1 LRQFPLPTKEFPVA
15 SKKTAV
21 AVAAGVLALGAGVG
35 IAGVAAAAPTPTPNP
50 TATGSAAPDSD
61 RPGGRTGGFRDGAQV
76 TELAGKLGVTEEQ
89 LTEAL
94 RAIREE
100 NRSTTPPTDQT
111 REQRDAALAKSL
123 AEKLNLD
130 EAKVSQALAEIR
142 AAKQAERAAAL
153 KERLDAAVADG
164 TLTQAEADAVTK
176 AVEQGVINVGGRG
189 PR

>member
-1 LRQFPLPTKEFPVA
+1 VA
-15 SKKTAV
+15 STKTAV

-35 IAGVAAAAPTPTPNP
+35 IAGVAAADPTPTPNP
-50 TATGSAAPDSD
+50 TATGSPSPGTD
-61 RPGGRTGGFRDGAQV
+61 RPGGRHGGGFRDGAQLS
-76 TELAGKLGVTEEQ
+76 ELASKLGVTEEK
-89 LTEAL
+89 LSEAV

-100 NRSTTPPTDQT
+100 NRSTTRPADQT
-111 REQRDAALAKSL
+111 REQRDAALSEAL

-130 EAKVSQALAEIR
+130 EAKVTQALAEIR
-142 AAKQAERAAAL
+142 AAKQAEQAAAL

-176 AVEQGVINVGGRG
+176 AVEKGVISGGGRG

>member
-1 LRQFPLPTKEFPVA
+1 MP

-21 AVAAGVLALGAGVG
+21 AVAAGLLALGAG
-35 IAGVAAAAPTPTPNP
+35 AGVAGIAAADPTPTQNP
-50 TATGSAAPDSD
+50 TATASGSATPETD
-61 RPGGRTGGFRDGAQV
+61 RPGGGGRHGGDFRDGAQL

-89 LTEAL
+89 LSEAL

-100 NRSTTPPTDQT
+100 NRSTTPPADQT
-111 REQRDAALAKSL
+111 REQRDAALAKAL
-123 AEKLNLD
+123 AEKLDLD
-130 EAKVSQALAEIR
+130 EAKVASALAEIR
-142 AAKQAERAAAL
+142 AAKQAERSAAL

-164 TLTQAEADAVTK
+164 ELTQAEADAVTK

>member
-1 LRQFPLPTKEFPVA
+1 MA

-35 IAGVAAAAPTPTPNP
+35 IAGVASADPTPNPNP
-50 TATGSAAPDSD
+50 TATGTPTPGTE
-61 RPGGRTGGFRDGAQV
+61 RGGPGGGRHRGGVRDV
-76 TELAGKLGVTEEQ
+76 SELASLLGVTEAK

-94 RAIREE
+94 QAIREE
-100 NRSTTPPTDQT
+100 RRTNPPPADQT
-111 REQRDAALAKSL
+111 REQRDAALATSL
-123 AEKLNLD
+123 AEKLGVE
-130 EAKVSQALAEIR
+130 EAKVTAALAEVR
-142 AAKQAERAAAL
+142 AAHQAEHAAAL

-176 AVEQGVINVGGRG
+176 AVEQGVIHAGGRG